1 LRRALRLG
9 LGAAQTLSVTQM
21 LAQAAATYGVDPA
34 LVLAV
39 ATRESGLNP
48 NAVSPAG
55 AIGVMQL
62 MPATAAALGVDPH
75 NVAQN
80 IDGGVRYLAQLLSNY
95 GGDTAKATA
104 AYNWGPGN
112 LNKAIAANGANW
124 LSAAPAETQNYVAA
138 LTGVVPVAPSQNVA
152 PAPVT
157 IDASTG
163 QVIPDAV
170 DVSTLPTIDSSG
182 NITPPDALPA
192 GMSPAMILA
201 LGLGAWALYDILRG

>member
-1 LRRALRLG
+1 
-9 LGAAQTLSVTQM
+9 M
-21 LAQAAATYGVDPA
+21 LTQAAATYGVDPT

-62 MPATAAALGVDPH
+62 MPATAAGLGVTNPYDPQ
-75 NVAQN
+75 QN
-80 IDGGVRYLAQLLSNY
+80 INGGVQYLAQLLSNY
-95 GGDTAKATA
+95 GGDVTKALA

-112 LNKAIAANGANW
+112 VNNAIAANGANW

-138 LTGVVPVAPSQNVA
+138 LTGVVPVAPSDNV
-152 PAPVT
+152 APVT

-163 QVIPDAV
+163 QVIPDAA
-170 DVSTLPTIDSSG
+170 DVSTMPTIDDSG
-182 NITPPDALPA
+182 NITPADPLQA

-201 LGLGAWALYDILRG
+201 LGVGAWAVFDLLRG